1 MRVGNPSYI
10 EIYDNALNKKECDIL
25 INQFEK
31 SNQRVGHTSLGY
43 VPQHKKCL
51 ELIGPSG
58 VPCFSDNSRIS
69 TILQSIL
76 IKYVDQ
82 YSQQYSHLLANISW
96 WKCNDEYSF
105 QKYDGEN
112 DGYKAWHCEHGPG
125 LVCSDRILAWMFY
138 LNNAKSG
145 TEFVQYPTVCAKM
158 GRCVIWPAAWT
169 HVHRGVTPNKG
180 LKYIITGWVSFK
192 NEK

>member
-82 YSQQYSHLLANISW
+82 YSQQYSHLLDYLTT
-96 WKCNDEYSF
+96 WKLSLI
-105 QKYDGEN
+105 
-112 DGYKAWHCEHGPG
+112 H
-125 LVCSDRILAWMFY
+125 I
-138 LNNAKSG
+138 
-145 TEFVQYPTVCAKM
+145 
-158 GRCVIWPAAWT
+158 
-169 HVHRGVTPNKG
+169 
-180 LKYIITGWVSFK
+180 
-192 NEK
+192 

>member
-31 SNQRVGHTSLGY
+31 SEQTVGRTSLGY
-43 VPQHKKCL
+43 VPEYKKCL
-51 ELIGPSG
+51 QLDEPR
-58 VPCFSDNSRIS
+58 FSDNSLIS
-69 TILQSIL
+69 TILQPIL
-76 IKYVDQ
+76 IKYLDK
-82 YSQQYSHLLANISW
+82 YSQQYSNLLGYITP
-96 WKCNDEYSF
+96 WKYYDSYSF
-105 QKYDGEN
+105 QKYETED
-112 DGYKAWHCEHGPG
+112 DGYKKWHTEHS
-125 LVCSDRILAWMFY
+125 SDEEGSQRILAWMFY

-145 TEFVQYPTVCAKM
+145 TEFVQYPTVRAKM